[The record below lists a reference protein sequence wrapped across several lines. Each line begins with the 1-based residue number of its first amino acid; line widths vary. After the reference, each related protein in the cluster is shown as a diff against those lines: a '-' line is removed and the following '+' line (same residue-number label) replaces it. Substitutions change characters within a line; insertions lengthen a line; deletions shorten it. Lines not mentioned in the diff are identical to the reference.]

1 MINLILVAV
10 ITVVMLL
17 LTVYCVV
24 DYLRYYRYDGEE

>member
-24 DYLRYYRYDGEE
+24 DYLRYYR